1 MARKKSRKISR
12 KRYSKRGGIGKIN
25 AGGTVMNIVG
35 VLGGVAIA
43 GYVNKFLFTPK
54 DGQTATPTQE
64 MLGKYAPLVLGV
76 ATPLILKSELGKNL
90 GAGMIAYGGAK
101 ILQGA
106 GLGNVFT
113 GGEDAD
119 VISIGYDNLPA
130 LAGGDFAMAGEDFA
144 MAGTIPS
151 LAGLEL
157 EALDSE

>member
-1 MARKKSRKISR
+1 MARKKSRKVTRRRTSR
-12 KRYSKRGGIGKIN
+12 RGIGKIN
-25 AGGTVMNIVG
+25 AGGTIMNIVG
-35 VLGGVAIA
+35 VLGGVAVA
-43 GYVNKFLFTPK
+43 GYINKFLFTPK
-54 DGQTATPTQE
+54 DGETATDTQV

-113 GGEDAD
+113 GGDDSETL
-119 VISIGYDNLPA
+119 SIGYDNIPA
-130 LAGGDFAMAGEDFA
+130 LAGNDDFAMAGYDYA
-144 MAGTIPS
+144 MAGSIPS

-157 EALDSE
+157 EELDAN